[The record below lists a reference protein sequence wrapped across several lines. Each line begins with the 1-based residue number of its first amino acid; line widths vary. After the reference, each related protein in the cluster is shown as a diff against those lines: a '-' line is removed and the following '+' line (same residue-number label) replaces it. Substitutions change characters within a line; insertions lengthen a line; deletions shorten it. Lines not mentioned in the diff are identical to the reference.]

1 MADSLFANM
10 YSRIYVLMLC
20 EGLGTNVAICVDQHG
35 SPLLAQL
42 VFHSSNSLVRCLRQ
56 DVLVNAVA

>member
-1 MADSLFANM
+1 M
-10 YSRIYVLMLC
+10 LMLC

-42 VFHSSNSLVRCLRQ
+42 VFHSTNSLVRCLRQ